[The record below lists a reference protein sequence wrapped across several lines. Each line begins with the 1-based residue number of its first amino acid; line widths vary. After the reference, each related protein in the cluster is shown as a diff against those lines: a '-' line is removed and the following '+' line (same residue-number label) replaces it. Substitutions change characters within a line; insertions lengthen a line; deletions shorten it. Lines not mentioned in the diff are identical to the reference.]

1 MLICIER
8 TLPRRTPVYDH
19 ADALLYCVDRATARE
34 LIQKPYVQVIGTA
47 RKIKA
52 LRFGPEPEIKSAKIR
67 GYRQVGKPHT
77 AETRTNIRRVWAI
90 DRIPASCQPH
100 FVAVVTTCLEKA
112 A

>member
-8 TLPRRTPVYDH
+8 MLPRRTPVYDH
-19 ADALLYCVDRATARE
+19 ADVLLYCVDRATARE
-34 LIQKPYVQVIGTA
+34 LIQKPYVQVIGTS

-52 LRFGPEPEIKSAKIR
+52 LRFGPEPQITACKIR
-67 GYRQVGKPHT
+67 RRRETGKPHDD
-77 AETRTNIRRVWAI
+77 ETPVNPRGVWTI

-100 FVAVVTTCLEKA
+100 FVAVVQQCQKA